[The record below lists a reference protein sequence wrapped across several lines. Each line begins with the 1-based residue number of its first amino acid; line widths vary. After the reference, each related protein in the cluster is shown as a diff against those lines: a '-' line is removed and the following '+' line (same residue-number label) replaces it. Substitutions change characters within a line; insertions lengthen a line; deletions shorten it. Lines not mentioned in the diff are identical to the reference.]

1 MKIEQISRSKVHTVY
16 KTGDSI
22 RVPSVT
28 TILGV
33 LSKPALIP
41 WANRLGLQG
50 IDSSKYVDRLA
61 TIGTL
66 AHYWIECY
74 LNNEEPNLDQY
85 SPEEKDLA
93 SNSVLKFLEW
103 YDGINPKVIATEL
116 RLVSEAHRFGGT
128 VDCICEIEGRGIGLL
143 DIKTSKA
150 IYQEHLYQL
159 AAYWKLALEQG
170 YNVKWVSVIQVGRNP
185 EEGFSVR
192 HCKGQELEKNW
203 SVFQC
208 CLNLHSAL
216 KEIKK

>member
-66 AHYWIECY
+66 AHYWIESY
-74 LNNEEPNLDQY
+74 LNGEEPNLDQY

-116 RLVSEAHRFGGT
+116 
-128 VDCICEIEGRGIGLL
+128 
-143 DIKTSKA
+143 
-150 IYQEHLYQL
+150 
-159 AAYWKLALEQG
+159 
-170 YNVKWVSVIQVGRNP
+170 
-185 EEGFSVR
+185 
-192 HCKGQELEKNW
+192 
-203 SVFQC
+203 
-208 CLNLHSAL
+208 
-216 KEIKK
+216 

>member
-16 KTGDSI
+16 TTGDSS

-116 RLVSEAHRFGGT
+116 RLVSEAHRFGGI
-128 VDCICEIEGRGIGLL
+128 VDCICEIEGRGIG
-143 DIKTSKA
+143 
-150 IYQEHLYQL
+150 
-159 AAYWKLALEQG
+159 
-170 YNVKWVSVIQVGRNP
+170 
-185 EEGFSVR
+185 
-192 HCKGQELEKNW
+192 
-203 SVFQC
+203 
-208 CLNLHSAL
+208 
-216 KEIKK
+216 

>member
-66 AHYWIECY
+66 AHYWIESY
-74 LNNEEPNLDQY
+74 
-85 SPEEKDLA
+85 
-93 SNSVLKFLEW
+93 
-103 YDGINPKVIATEL
+103 INGE
-116 RLVSEAHRFGGT
+116 
-128 VDCICEIEGRGIGLL
+128 
-143 DIKTSKA
+143 
-150 IYQEHLYQL
+150 
-159 AAYWKLALEQG
+159 
-170 YNVKWVSVIQVGRNP
+170 
-185 EEGFSVR
+185 
-192 HCKGQELEKNW
+192 
-203 SVFQC
+203 
-208 CLNLHSAL
+208 
-216 KEIKK
+216 